1 MILILALLMNVYSV
15 ANIEREISWPQFD
28 YINSYHDFN
37 LFMGGTGSGKSY
49 GDGIITYRL
58 FSEFPQCRG
67 LIAANFYDQL
77 TKSTMFRI
85 REVWKDLG
93 VIEYN
98 EKLKTGDYV
107 IDKKPPREFNTESHN
122 FDNYNNII
130 SFKWGAVI
138 FTASLDN
145 YEALSGV
152 EISWAVLDE
161 TWQTKEEAVKEVILH
176 RLRQPGIK
184 IDGRNVNPMYISTTP
199 ARTAWINDWFRLDD
213 YAKEINDVIYDK
225 DKYFHKIVGNK
236 NIIICSIYSNERN
249 LPSNYI
255 PNLISEHT
263 DRNGKLKESG
273 KRLIFANPFV
283 RAGGEFYSS
292 FDRITHT
299 GDVPF
304 IDGLPIH
311 ISFDFNVVPYITMTV
326 WQAQRKDNIL
336 WLRQIDEF
344 CLKSPLNKT
353 EKLCQEFER
362 HYSTK
367 CKSGLFYYGDATG
380 KNQDT
385 RGLNDYQIV
394 ENSLRL
400 YLNNYSKRVAY
411 KNPSVSSRRQ
421 FINNILDEKYN
432 IRILI
437 DRKCRESI
445 RDLEFV
451 KEDATGHKLK
461 EKVKDELTGQT
472 YEPLAHCSDSLD
484 YICTQMEILKDIYN
498 KEFK

>member
-1 MILILALLMNVYSV
+1 ME
-15 ANIEREISWPQFD
+15 IEKVISQPQMD
-28 YINSYHDFN
+28 YITSYCDFN
-37 LFMGGTGSGKSY
+37 LFMGGTGSGKTF
-49 GDGIITYRL
+49 GDGLVSYR
-58 FSEFPQCRG
+58 FISEYPQCRG
-67 LIAANFYDQL
+67 LIAANTYEQL

-85 REVWKDLG
+85 REVWRDIG
-93 VIEYN
+93 IFEYN
-98 EKLKTGDYV
+98 DKLKTGDYV
-107 IDKKPPREFNTESHN
+107 IDKKPPRDFNTEGHN

-130 SFKWGAVI
+130 SFRWGTVV

-145 YEALSGV
+145 YEALSGI
-152 EISWAVLDE
+152 EIAWAILDE
-161 TWQTKEEAVKEVILH
+161 TWMTKEEAVKEVILH

-184 IDGRNVNPMYISTTP
+184 VDGVDINPMYISTTP
-199 ARTAWINDWFRLDD
+199 ARVAWINDWFKLDD

-225 DKYFHKIVGNK
+225 NKYFHNIIGNK
-236 NIIICSIYSNERN
+236 NTIICSIYHNQKNLTPGYIER
-249 LPSNYI
+249 
-255 PNLISEHT
+255 LISEHT

-299 GDVPF
+299 GDVPYLEG
-304 IDGLPIH
+304 IPVH

-326 WQAQRKDNIL
+326 WQVQRKDNIL

-344 CLKSPLNKT
+344 CMKSPLNKT

-362 HYSTK
+362 HYSAK
-367 CKSGLFYYGDATG
+367 LRNGLFYYGDATG

-394 ENSLRL
+394 EHSLRMH
-400 YLNNYSKRVAY
+400 LNNFSKKVPYR
-411 KNPSVSSRRQ
+411 NPSVSARRQ

-432 IRILI
+432 VRIII
-437 DRKCRESI
+437 DRKCRETI
-445 RDLEFV
+445 RDFEFV

-461 EKVKDELTGQT
+461 EKVKDELTGQS
-472 YEPLAHCSDSLD
+472 YEALGHTSDAND
-484 YICTQMEILKDIYN
+484 YFFTNCEIVKDIFN
-498 KEFK
+498 KEFKT